1 MSIEI
6 RRMNVRCQVVVA
18 PEPLPPA
25 AARTPPSEASE
36 LRQQILAQCRAWLR
50 DELRRTRE
58 R

>member
-6 RRMNVRCQVVVA
+6 RQLSVRCRVVA
-18 PEPLPPA
+18 SPPPA
-25 AARTPPSEASE
+25 RPAPAVDPQLLKE
-36 LRQQILAQCRAWLR
+36 QVLAQCRAWLR